1 MTFILGLLA
10 IGVGVIL
17 IIYTEWFIDNFGRSA
32 WAEEKLG
39 GEGGTRLLYKLVGM
53 AMILLAF
60 MTMTGITQR
69 MALRL
74 FSGMFGG
81 LQ

>member
-74 FSGMFGG
+74 FSGLFGG